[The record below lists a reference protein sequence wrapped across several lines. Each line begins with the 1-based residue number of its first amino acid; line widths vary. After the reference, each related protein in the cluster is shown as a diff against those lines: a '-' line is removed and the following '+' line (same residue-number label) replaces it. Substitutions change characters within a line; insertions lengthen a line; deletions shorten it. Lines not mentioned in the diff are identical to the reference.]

1 MSLLGIPRL
10 TVGQKHCSL
19 NYNTTPL
26 HHTMVRHRRM
36 KKDLR
41 HSDGSVNYKRNHC
54 SANDTE
60 YSVRIPNGV
69 YLRDDGASTMKNYS
83 RMLGLLQLSGIQR
96 LTAIQLIE
104 GVDVRVDEGK
114 NTATVKYLTVV
125 PFYNVVEEYRL
136 DGTRTKNGR
145 RDLQPGSMV
154 CRAGLKND
162 LPKESREGQNMVL
175 RLDMYWE
182 NPNAGALLEEM
193 HVVQGGRELVV
204 RSTVKVES
212 GTETARMVYRK
223 IDGEYV
229 PKYQWNP
236 LEAFRLMNRN
246 DFTMDVS

>member
-1 MSLLGIPRL
+1 
-10 TVGQKHCSL
+10 
-19 NYNTTPL
+19 
-26 HHTMVRHRRM
+26 
-36 KKDLR
+36 
-41 HSDGSVNYKRNHC
+41 
-54 SANDTE
+54 
-60 YSVRIPNGV
+60 
-69 YLRDDGASTMKNYS
+69 
-83 RMLGLLQLSGIQR
+83 MLGLLKLSGIQR

-114 NTATVKYLTVV
+114 NKATIKYLTVV

-175 RLDMYWE
+175 RLDMYWDS
-182 NPNAGALLEEM
+182 PNAGALLEEM
-193 HVVQGGRELVV
+193 HVVQGGDELVV
-204 RSTVKVES
+204 RSTVRVEE

-229 PKYQWNP
+229 PRYQWNP
-236 LEAFRLMNRN
+236 LEAFRLMNRKN
-246 DFTMDVS
+246 ISGYL